1 MARVGHGQQ
10 LSRLGRKE
18 GAMGHMASAAAEWS
32 VEDFALL
39 ERERDGRTRT
49 EGPYGEY
56 DRNGSAAAAAAVGPS
71 PSALRR
77 SYRLRCRVGVSRGFS
92 WKRFH
97 YTFYTEQEK
106 ERDAH
111 DPHAAFVTLR
121 KGTKW

>member
-1 MARVGHGQQ
+1 
-10 LSRLGRKE
+10 
-18 GAMGHMASAAAEWS
+18 MGHMASAAAEWS

-56 DRNGSAAAAAAVGPS
+56 DRNGSAAAAAVGPS

-77 SYRLRCRVGVSRGFS
+77 SYRLRLSSPALPRRRSSS

-97 YTFYTEQEK
+97 YTFYTET
-106 ERDAH
+106 RR
-111 DPHAAFVTLR
+111 FRYVTE
-121 KGTKW
+121 GTKW